1 MATNAKNL
9 AELLNTDTTVKV
21 GDIEDGS
28 VTTAKLAADAVTAAK
43 LADDSVVTANVV
55 DGAITAVKTTS
66 VGKGKNLV
74 INGAM
79 KVSQRGTSFTSV
91 SASAYHLDR
100 WQYYVANHDELR
112 TTVSQDSSVPTG
124 ADSGFS
130 KSLKIDCTTAES
142 AIAADEN
149 LRVWQKVEAQDLIQ
163 LGYGSSGAKSTT
175 LSFYVKSSLT
185 GTYAVSF
192 WCQDPDRSIS
202 KTYTINAANT
212 WEKKTI
218 TIPGDTGGAGI
229 TNDNGEGMRINWF
242 LNAGSN
248 FTSTN
253 TNNQWDA
260 FASGRHAF
268 GHTAA
273 WGTNTSHDFFLTGVQ
288 FEVGSAATDF
298 EHLSFGEELKLCQR
312 YYQVGRSKI
321 STYRTFSGNWEE
333 SLPIIFS
340 TTMRDTPSMAKVTVH
355 TSSRLNGHDTYYPQQ
370 YGFCHFAYPSSSGQY
385 ISDFTWK
392 ADAEL

>member
-1 MATNAKNL
+1 MTLIKVKLRGTDNVSTRRNL
-9 AELLNTDTTVKV
+9 
-21 GDIEDGS
+21 IS
-28 VTTAKLAADAVTAAK
+28 
-43 LADDSVVTANVV
+43 
-55 DGAITAVKTTS
+55 
-66 VGKGKNLV
+66 
-74 INGAM
+74 NGGMQVA
-79 KVSQRGTSFTSV
+79 QRGTSFTSV
-91 SASAYHLDR
+91 AATAYHLDR
-100 WQYYVANHDELR
+100 WQYYVALHDELR

-149 LRVWQKVEAQDLIQ
+149 LRVWQKIEAQDLVR

-185 GTYAVSF
+185 GTYAISF
-192 WCQDPDRSIS
+192 WCQDPNRNIS
-202 KTYTINAANT
+202 KTYTISAANT
-212 WEKKTI
+212 WERKTV
-218 TIPGDTGGAGI
+218 TIPGDTGGTGI
-229 TNDNGEGMRINWF
+229 NVDNGEGMRINWF

-288 FEVGSAATDF
+288 FEIGDDASDF
-298 EHLSFGEELKLCQR
+298 EHRSFEDELHACKR
-312 YYQVGRSKI
+312 YYQKSFNYDTAPENGGGSGVSFNGGLLGYCGSNN
-321 STYRTFSGNWEE
+321 SGTYSGFHRFDPE
-333 SLPIIFS
+333 
-340 TTMRDTPSMAKVTVH
+340 MRATPTVVT
-355 TSSRLNGHDTYYPQQ
+355 
-370 YGFCHFAYPSSSGQY
+370 YGNSSGHWGRLSPTNTGTVSYSAGSGY
-385 ISDFTWK
+385 ISNTKASGINFGQNAAGDTLLIGFGHIT